1 MKYLITLLIAALSL
15 NAFGQVPNYVPSDG
29 LVAWY
34 PFNGNANDES
44 GNVNNGTVYGAI
56 LTTDHLGNSY
66 SAYAFNGTGDYIGL
80 PYSTLWN
87 FGLGDFTLASWF
99 LSLDGTNDNIIRFD
113 NGYGPASLWGMRVF
127 GVELEFLCSG
137 TGGAYFPLSSNPV
150 STGIWH
156 HTVMVRSS
164 NSLLIYLDGNL
175 VHTETTPTIGDI
187 QTTGTYYPSIGR
199 LGSFNAEYFTGDLD
213 DIGIWNRALTE
224 VEIQAL
230 YTAEIPISGC
240 TDVGSCNFD
249 ADAVVDDG
257 TCQYEDEC
265 GVCGG
270 VSFAGCTDSYACN
283 YDFEAGCD
291 DGSCDYTCC
300 PGPGCCLDGQNW
312 DWDLMGCVITNPTDS
327 NLDGCTD
334 LNDLMDLLA
343 AYGTCAFAEFTCGDD
358 IEHEGYDYSTVQIGD
373 QCWFAENCRYLPAVS
388 PSSAQSTTDP
398 YYYVYDYQG
407 TDVTSA
413 QATSSFATYGVLYNW
428 PAVMTEGLCPS
439 GWHIPSDGEWQ
450 TLEISLGMSE
460 SDAAIDGWRGSPV
473 GDYMKS
479 TTGWSNNGNG
489 LNPIGFIALPGGS
502 NYSGVFSSTG
512 LYGHWWSASE
522 SGSSARRRVLNYYDD
537 VYRDAYNRDDGFS
550 ARCVRD

>member
-1 MKYLITLLIAALSL
+1 MCLQRHKKPIMKHLLTISLCFLALSL
-15 NAFGQVPNYVPSDG
+15 SVYGQNNYSMSFDGVDDYISTSNDVFTNSDIQQGTVSCNVNLNDTLADRHIFSLEGYVDIGLRKANSSVINCSWPLTSINAVSDG
-29 LVAWY
+29 SSLCGGTGVYYPINLISNTNDWINISITWDGVDFIRMYIDGVLVSSSIPNSFPNVDATNR
-34 PFNGNANDES
+34 PITFGVHSSFNWSNYLGGNIDDIHLWDIPLSPQEIEQYISCPPVGNES
-44 GNVNNGTVYGAI
+44 GLIGLWIFEEGSGSTVYDQTANGNNGTINGA
-56 LTTDHLGNSY
+56 TY
-66 SAYAFNGTGDYIGL
+66 SIDTPEQNCVGCID
-80 PYSTLWN
+80 
-87 FGLGDFTLASWF
+87 
-99 LSLDGTNDNIIRFD
+99 
-113 NGYGPASLWGMRVF
+113 
-127 GVELEFLCSG
+127 
-137 TGGAYFPLSSNPV
+137 PV
-150 STGIWH
+150 S
-156 HTVMVRSS
+156 
-164 NSLLIYLDGNL
+164 
-175 VHTETTPTIGDI
+175 
-187 QTTGTYYPSIGR
+187 
-199 LGSFNAEYFTGDLD
+199 
-213 DIGIWNRALTE
+213 
-224 VEIQAL
+224 
-230 YTAEIPISGC
+230 
-240 TDVGSCNFD
+240 
-249 ADAVVDDG
+249 
-257 TCQYEDEC
+257 
-265 GVCGG
+265 
-270 VSFAGCTDSYACN
+270 CN
-283 YDFEAGCD
+283 YIPYATVD
-291 DGSCDYTCC
+291 DGSCDYSCC

-343 AYGTCAFAEFTCGDD
+343 SYGDCGLAGFTTCGDD
-358 IEHEGYDYSTVQIGD
+358 IEYEGYSYSTVQIGD
-373 QCWFAENCRYLPAVS
+373 RWFAENCRYLPAVS

>member
-1 MKYLITLLIAALSL
+1 MKHILTLSLCFLALSL
-15 NAFGQVPNYVPSDG
+15 SVYGQVPDYIPSDG

-113 NGYGPASLWGMRVF
+113 NGYGPASLWGMRVI

-300 PGPGCCLDGQNW
+300 PGPGCCSIGHYW
-312 DWDLMGCVITNPTDS
+312 DWELEQCFDINPTDT

-334 LNDLMDLLA
+334 LNDLMDILA
-343 AYGTCAFAEFTCGDD
+343 NYGDCAVSGFTCGDD
-358 IEHEGYDYSTVQIGD
+358 IEHDGYDYSTVQIGD
-373 QCWFAENCRYLPAVS
+373 QCWFSENCRYLPVVS
-388 PSSAQSTTDP
+388 PSSEGSETEP

-407 TDVTSA
+407 TDVEEA
-413 QATSSFATYGVLYNW
+413 QATANYETYGVLYNW
-428 PAVMTEGLCPS
+428 PAVMTDEICPS
-439 GWHIPSDGEWQ
+439 DWHVPSDGEV
-450 TLEISLGMSE
+450 TELADFLGGESLAG
-460 SDAAIDGWRGSPV
+460 
-473 GDYMKS
+473 YTMKS
-479 TTGWSNNGNG
+479 TSGWWGGGNG
-489 LNPIGFIALPGGS
+489 SNSSGFTALPGGVCGLGS
-502 NYSGVFSSTG
+502 FSGSGGYCYWWSSTESTSDTSWLSG
-512 LYGHWWSASE
+512 LDYS
-522 SGSSARRRVLNYYDD
+522 LIY
-537 VYRDAYNRDDGFS
+537 VYRDVDTNNRGFS
-550 ARCVRD
+550 ARCIKD